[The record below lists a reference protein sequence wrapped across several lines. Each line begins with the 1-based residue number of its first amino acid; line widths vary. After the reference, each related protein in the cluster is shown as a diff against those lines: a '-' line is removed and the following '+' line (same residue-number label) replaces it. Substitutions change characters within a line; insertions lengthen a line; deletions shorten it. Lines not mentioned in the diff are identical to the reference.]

1 MRIVFVIDAGK
12 YEWQSVLL
20 AASARL
26 YASGCTGLTACVPA
40 PRRGL
45 ISAAVLDHHA
55 GMGVKIIEIGDV
67 ADHFSPRYDHGNKI
81 LAAAAM
87 AGRGPAL
94 FMDSNTVFVKDTH
107 LPDLLGGRTLAG
119 ARATGPAWP
128 ITDPAAWH
136 RAHSAAGLPPDDP
149 IHLNAGVIAWSAELE
164 LGPRWLDIAQAIDR
178 SGLPNLRPWLDQVA
192 LGTLAASLPTGSVHH
207 LDKTYNYSIVHDDA
221 CLPIVQHILHYHGGN
236 WLQKLRR
243 SLGPRAVNHILCGL
257 PDFGDIDALARLADK
272 TDARHHALKSDDQI
286 NQV

>member
-26 YASGCTGLTACVPA
+26 YASGCTGLTACVPG
-40 PRRGL
+40 PRRTL
-45 ISAAVLDHHA
+45 ISESVLAHHVA
-55 GMGVKIIEIGDV
+55 QGVEIVEIGDV

-87 AGRGPAL
+87 AGRGSAL
-94 FMDSNTVFVKDTH
+94 FMDSDTVFVKDTH
-107 LPDLLGGRTLAG
+107 LPDLLDGRTLSG

-136 RAHSAAGLPPDDP
+136 RAHSAAGLPPADP

-164 LGPRWLDIAQAIDR
+164 LGPRWLEIARAIDA

-192 LGTLAASLPTGSVHH
+192 LGTLAASLPTGSVNR
-207 LDKTYNYSIVHDDA
+207 LDKTYNYSIVHDPNRV
-221 CLPIVQHILHYHGGN
+221 PIVPHILHYHGGN
-236 WLQKLRR
+236 RLQKLRR
-243 SLGPRAVNHILCGL
+243 SLGPRAVNHILRGL
-257 PDFGDIDALARLADK
+257 PVFGDIDALARLADE
-272 TDARHHALKSDDQI
+272 TDARHHALKSNDQI